1 MWTYNS
7 DFERWSS
14 TVDSL
19 SKTDFDFLKQEL
31 AATRYFSKNLSG
43 STFIPINNLDDIY
56 DILGEWMPKN
66 WYVSTIDSQY
76 VDTDSPSKF
85 FKGID
90 KTNSYDYYT
99 KFLAEYGMTLKN
111 LFTADRLIKDSVKNY
126 IQVDVATTTPL
137 NIYQSYINLTI
148 DGVLIKPQ
156 NRVLVKDQIVY
167 ESLSSDIDPENY
179 FTGKYKVIRNLGG
192 FVDYQYFGSENGIYV
207 YDGRFLIKQ
216 ADYDDYEKCVRSSV
230 YVNMGTQ
237 NAGKQFHLARLLSGY
252 YPTSL
257 KSEPMEFKEA
267 HNWLLRNRV
276 DYNNL
281 FEINYF
287 DVKKY
292 ATHSY
297 NLEGVTYS
305 IPERTVSVGEFG
317 IILNTQNGVSNIIE
331 NKYIVNLRGISE
343 TSMHYWICGD
353 ENTLLKVR
361 KHDFLIERI
370 KLDSLANLTSVS
382 FFNDLRGSVV
392 GEQNTILLTLDSGA
406 TWRKLRINEFSAFSY
421 SKVLFAEM
429 NRLYVVGKNG
439 VFVEVYEDVNGWT
452 AYRRRISKQID
463 DEDEYLLVENIN
475 DLYKTKT
482 STWGLSYS
490 YSGDAIAS
498 QKELLFISTD
508 GGNVIAYDIG
518 GATRFDF
525 LYFDFGK
532 DYGDIRNISKR
543 AGTDKLYF
551 TGNDGLYYFDL
562 NDFKK
567 IGVGN
572 SYSNTVSGTYSTLV
586 SSLYAN
592 EIFDYNGN
600 QILICGNNSLLRK
613 SDYNTSFDLL
623 DSTFETR
630 LKPKLLFMDYDM
642 GAKLNFFTDQGEYRL
657 PGSVTFSAPST
668 GFTFSM
674 RPLVHGATAPSYAT
688 QSETNW
694 WTRFSDDQKTFQF
707 YSQYP
712 MTDGSSVLMSPT
724 FSYYSKYQLIKPV
737 LISNAISD
745 MQKLAPGIALDGFGR
760 FSATSS
766 AITYPA
772 VTAESKLYLYDYLAI
787 LEANAASFSA
797 QVGDVIRLES
807 VLVDANFVVNRIGA
821 TSSGSISKRFYYMY
835 SEFNQN
841 IITDL
846 IEQFTSDPSS
856 VSLKNLN
863 RFKTGDEFVANL
875 NSHPIGTAYSASNA
889 SSNVVKIDPRFNA
902 STAYYNLATNVVVN
916 NNYYTMSYTDGFLNF
931 KYTPT
936 YNLLD
941 YLEGINSK
949 INLDN
954 PLFYESKEYF
964 AMPVYRNI
972 PIGTLTASNVYIDQN
987 GLSAS
992 NSRGNKMLFGP
1003 DIKLEWESIFINTF
1017 VDVTINQPVH
1027 GTQPTTKLL
1036 VMAKRE
1042 IKNYDN
1048 LGFDAYEIEFERE
1061 LNFVRSASLAGGTID
1076 IVSRRTLGQISA
1088 DLQELNNI
1096 QGSNLVTKKFGDTK
1110 IFNNYG
1116 KSLNFKFPTDSY
1128 AKVLMSDVDTV
1139 NELSAIMYVD
1149 YKNELA
1155 MNITRLGT
1163 EYNIPILNTA
1173 NYGGKLYIQC
1183 LEKHLLSKNDGV
1195 VLDFTGGTY
1204 SSQSLNRHYFG
1215 YRVATTVINE
1225 YDFVVDVEYGQDIF
1239 VGNDVG
1245 FVRYVKRDPFLNYQ
1259 PIDIIDVG
1267 IDKKGK
1273 KSIELSI
1280 ENLEQTDGKF
1290 SLVNVDFEKY
1300 RLRLVDSL
1308 NMEIISLQYPWLLEA
1323 EVSGAVVGMN
1333 ENAELIWYKGI
1344 WESGR
1349 WFGGNWISGT
1359 WKSGDWYG
1367 GVWDSKSVTDKV
1379 ISMEIN
1385 NSSSDSSQ
1393 STWVTGRWYDGTWKN
1408 GTWTGGRWYGGVWES
1423 GDWYNGT
1430 WNDGEWMNGRFI
1442 GGIWVSGIWSGGV
1455 FNTDNGPAFWIDG
1468 EWNGGDFE
1476 NGMWYNGVFS
1486 EKKGLSTF
1494 GLAAFN
1500 SRTATWHGG
1509 KWNGGSFYSGLT
1521 GSSDVSEAN
1530 KYSIWYTG
1538 QWMSGDFHGGVAY
1551 NMTFNTGIWH
1561 GGILEEVQIVGINDN
1576 NKSFILNGVFKFN
1589 IGDEIYVLDN
1599 NIDSEFSFFGSN
1611 TDPIKYTILKIV
1623 EDNVNKLTEIYVDYN
1638 FSVSGLSN
1646 YTKYS
1651 GLLNSTI
1658 PDNSY
1663 VVSTQSVSY
1672 TMVGTTDIKVKL
1684 NLTCSH
1690 IGDLTINLKAP
1701 NGNIINLKE
1710 YGAGGT
1716 MSIPGSGTAP
1726 YTKNTNNYFTDTV
1739 FSTTQSAVSF
1749 TMSSS
1754 PYTDTYEMMKKTG
1767 QGAHSYVSNK
1777 TDLADLLNSDG
1788 TINGDWSL
1796 YIHDRF
1802 YSMSGVQCISTATA
1816 SSNFNIS
1823 ISGTQYASLLR
1834 IGDGVEVVYIV
1845 YSPTAISSTFS
1856 STIIGIR
1863 KDFTK
1868 TYLTLSKVNNT
1879 GSTIPWAGGNNASI
1893 KTLPKNGTLIDW
1905 EISFINEKQIGA
1917 QINQPIINGFET
1929 GLRVVSNFKNG
1940 NWKSGIWTNGIY
1952 DSGTFEGGIWYNGI
1966 FRADW
1971 G

>member
-31 AATRYFSKNLSG
+31 SATSYFSKNLSG

-66 WYVSTIDSQY
+66 WYVSTIDSNY

-90 KTNSYDYYT
+90 KTNSYEYYT
-99 KFLAEYGMTLKN
+99 KFLGEYGMTLKN

-126 IQVDVATTTPL
+126 IQVDVATTNQIDL
-137 NIYQSYINLTI
+137 SISYINLAI
-148 DGVLIKPQ
+148 DGVLLNKG
-156 NRVLVKDQIVY
+156 NRVLVKNQLVF
-167 ESLSSDIDPENY
+167 ESLSTDIDPETY
-179 FTGKYKVIRNLGG
+179 FTGNYEVIRNLGG
-192 FVDYQYFGSENGIYV
+192 YADYQYFGPENGIYE

-216 ADYDDYEKCVRSSV
+216 ADYDDYEKCIRSSV
-230 YVNMGTQ
+230 YVNMGAQ
-237 NAGKQFHLARLLSGY
+237 NAGRQFHLARLLSGY

-257 KSEPMEFKEA
+257 NNEPMEFKEA

-297 NLEGVTYS
+297 GLGGVTYS

-331 NKYIVNLRGISE
+331 NKYIVNLRGLSE

-353 ENTLLKVR
+353 ESTLLKVR
-361 KHDFLIERI
+361 KHDFFIEKI
-370 KLDSLANLTSVS
+370 KLDSMANLTSVS
-382 FFNDLRGSVV
+382 FFNDLRGVVV
-392 GEQNTILLTLDSGA
+392 GEQNTILITLDSGN
-406 TWRKLRINEFSAFSY
+406 TWRRLRINEFSAFSY
-421 SKVLFAEM
+421 SKSLFTEI
-429 NRLYVVGKNG
+429 NRFYAVGKNG

-463 DEDEYLLVENIN
+463 DDDEYLLVENIN
-475 DLYKTKT
+475 DLYRATI
-482 STWGLSYS
+482 SNWGLSYS
-490 YSGDAIAS
+490 YTTETTAAM
-498 QKELLFISTD
+498 KEMLFISTD
-508 GGNVIAYDIG
+508 GGNVIAHDIG

-532 DYGDIRNISKR
+532 DYGDIRNITR
-543 AGTDKLYF
+543 RTGTNKIYF
-551 TGNDGLYYFDL
+551 TGNEGLYYFDL
-562 NDFKK
+562 SEFGK

-572 SYSNTVSGTYSTLV
+572 SYSNTISGTYSKLAT
-586 SSLYAN
+586 SLYAN
-592 EIFDYNGN
+592 EIFDYGGN
-600 QILICGNNSLLRK
+600 QLLICGNNSLLRK
-613 SDYNTSFDLL
+613 SDYGTAFDIL

-642 GAKLNFFTDQGEYRL
+642 GSKLNFFTDQGEYRL
-657 PGSVTFSAPST
+657 PGSVTFSAPSA

-674 RPLVHGATAPSYAT
+674 MPLVHGATAPSYAT
-688 QSETNW
+688 YSETNW
-694 WTRFSDDQKTFQF
+694 WTYFSDDQKTFQF

-724 FSYYSKYQLIKPV
+724 FSYYSKYQSIKPSK
-737 LISNAISD
+737 ISNAISD
-745 MQKLAPGIALDGFGR
+745 VQKLAPGIELGGFGR

-766 AITYPA
+766 VITYP
-772 VTAESKLYLYDYLAI
+772 TLTTESKLYLYDYLAV
-787 LEANAASFSA
+787 LEVNTASFSA

-807 VLVDANFVVNRIGA
+807 AVVDANFVVNRIGA
-821 TSSGSISKRFYYMY
+821 TSSGAISKRFCYMY

-846 IEQFTSDPSS
+846 MSDPSS

-863 RFKTGDEFVANL
+863 RFKTSDDFVANL
-875 NSHPIGTAYSASNA
+875 NSHPIGTAYLASKN

-902 STAYYNLATNVVVN
+902 STAYYNLGANVVVDK
-916 NNYYTMSYTDGFLNF
+916 NYYTMSYTDGFLNF

-972 PIGTLTASNVYIDQN
+972 PIVGSLTASSVYIDQN
-987 GLSAS
+987 GLSATS
-992 NSRGNKMLFGP
+992 STSRGNKILFGP

-1027 GTQPTTKLL
+1027 GTQSTTKLL

-1048 LGFDAYEIEFERE
+1048 LGFDAYEIEFDRE
-1061 LNFVRSASLAGGTID
+1061 LEFKLYNMLAGGTID

-1096 QGSNLVTKKFGDTK
+1096 QGLKSITKKFSDSK
-1110 IFNNYG
+1110 IFTNYG

-1173 NYGGKLYIQC
+1173 DYGGKLYIQC
-1183 LEKHLLSKNDGV
+1183 QEKHLLSKNDGV

-1204 SSQSLNRHYFG
+1204 SSQSLNQNYFG
-1215 YRVATTVINE
+1215 YHVATTVINE
-1225 YDFVVDVEYGQDIF
+1225 YDFVVDAEYGQDIF

-1267 IDKKGK
+1267 VDKRGK
-1273 KSIELSI
+1273 KSIELGI
-1280 ENLEQTDGKF
+1280 ENLSQNGSKF

-1300 RLRLVDSL
+1300 RLRLVDGL
-1308 NMEIISLQYPWLLEA
+1308 NIEIISTQYPWLLEA
-1323 EVSGAVVGMN
+1323 EVSGAVVGMDEKN
-1333 ENAELIWYKGI
+1333 ELIWYKGI

-1359 WKSGDWYG
+1359 WKSGDWYA
-1367 GVWDSKSVTDKV
+1367 GVWDSKSVADKL

-1385 NSSSDSSQ
+1385 NSSSDINQ
-1393 STWVTGRWYDGTWKN
+1393 SVWVSGRWYGGTWKN
-1408 GTWTGGRWYGGVWES
+1408 GTWTGGRWYDGVWEG
-1423 GDWYNGT
+1423 GDWYAGI
-1430 WNDGEWMNGRFI
+1430 WNDGNWYSGRFI
-1442 GGIWVSGIWSGGV
+1442 GGIWVTGIWNGGV

-1476 NGMWYNGVFS
+1476 NGMWYNGIFS
-1486 EKKGLSTF
+1486 EKKSPSTF
-1494 GLAAFN
+1494 GISAFN

-1509 KWNGGSFYSGLT
+1509 KWSGGGFYSGMT
-1521 GSSDVSEAN
+1521 GSNDVSETN

-1538 QWMSGDFHGGVAY
+1538 QWMSGDFYGGVAY

-1561 GGILEEVQIVGINDN
+1561 GGILEEVQIIGINDY

-1599 NIDSEFSFFGSN
+1599 NADNEFSFFGSN
-1611 TDPIKYTILKIV
+1611 ANPIKYTILKIV
-1623 EDNVNKLTEIYVDYN
+1623 EDSVNKLTEIYVDYN

-1651 GLLNSTI
+1651 GVLNSTI

-1701 NGNIINLKE
+1701 NGNIINLKQ
-1710 YGAGGT
+1710 YGVGGT
-1716 MSIPGSGTAP
+1716 MSTPGPIISDP
-1726 YTKNTNNYFTDTV
+1726 YTKNPNNYFMDAV
-1739 FSTTQSAVSF
+1739 FSTTQSAASF
-1749 TMSSS
+1749 TMSMS

-1777 TDLADLLNSDG
+1777 TNLADLLNSDG

-1796 YIHDRF
+1796 YISDQF
-1802 YSMSGVQCISTATA
+1802 YSISNVECVATA
-1816 SSNFNIS
+1816 SAGSNFNIS
-1823 ISGTQYASLLR
+1823 LAGTNYASLLR
-1834 IGDGVEVVYIV
+1834 IGDGVEVIV
-1845 YSPTAISSTFS
+1845 NSISSTFS

-1863 KDFTK
+1863 KDTTK
-1868 TYLTLSKVNNT
+1868 TYLVLSKVNTT

-1905 EISFINEKQIGA
+1905 EIGFINEKQIGA
-1917 QINQPIINGFET
+1917 QINQPIYNGFET